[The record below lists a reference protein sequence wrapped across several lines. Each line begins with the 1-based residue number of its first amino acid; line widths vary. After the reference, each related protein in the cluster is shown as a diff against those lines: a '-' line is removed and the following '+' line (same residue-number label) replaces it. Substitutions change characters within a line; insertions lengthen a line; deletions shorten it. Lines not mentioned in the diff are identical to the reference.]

1 MKSQELLN
9 MQTKTKSIIL
19 LVEMENG
26 DVHQVIMTEVQKNAV
41 KAVLQSTGTVQVSS
55 KPLDLEIKQEF

>member
-1 MKSQELLN
+1 MK
-9 MQTKTKSIIL
+9 TKTKNLIIL
-19 LVEMENG
+19 LELEDG
-26 DVHQVIMTEVQKNAV
+26 SVHQVIMTEVQKNAV

>member
-1 MKSQELLN
+1 
-9 MQTKTKSIIL
+9 MQTKTKNLIIL
-19 LVEMENG
+19 LELEDG
-26 DVHQVIMTEVQKNAV
+26 SVHQVIMTEVQKNAV